1 MLPHDRDPRWPPD
14 PIPASFYA
22 RGEAPPWASWASWA
36 SWAGMVRGLPPRT
49 LLVAGGVAA
58 AGVLLVGVIVGLAS
72 RHPAPAAQ
80 GIAQVG
86 ASPGGQAGA
95 TPPG

>member
-58 AGVLLVGVIVGLAS
+58 AGAVLAAWFLPAQPARPAS
-72 RHPAPAAQ
+72 PAADQ
-80 GIAQVG
+80 TETAEYAHELPTQ
-86 ASPGGQAGA
+86 
-95 TPPG
+95 T